1 MTTLSL
7 SRLTPLFLHF
17 FRSVGV
23 CVRLKLEEKLQR
35 AHGRTVSF
43 SARRDVRA
51 LRTLH
56 SKNGCPLPFS
66 HQTPPFPP
74 NTSFSHASRNQS
86 KIAFSIQQEKYAYKL
101 PTNIVHKKY
110 AYKLPTNINANKPQ
124 DDRFIYRN
132 VKNSG
137 TKSRGYTACSSS
149 IMS

>member
-7 SRLTPLFLHF
+7 PTLTPLFLHF

-101 PTNIVHKKY
+101 PTNI
-110 AYKLPTNINANKPQ
+110 NANKPQ